1 MSITRNPALASSAT
15 SLLIVGTKKRFDAVK
30 RLVVGGLCTAVLG
43 GAASVYA
50 TESLRP
56 DPGIQSTEKKQIMP
70 KNNKVVPTAEYNAV
84 IAVAQKYVDGLRS
97 GSVEGVAE
105 AFHKDA
111 VMYGFTNGK
120 LLGGSIRNLFDFV
133 KQNGKAPDIT
143 TRLDVLAIT
152 PTTAVVRVDMEKD
165 AIGADYNDYLTL
177 IKIDGNWKVIAKV
190 YHQFE
195 G

>member
-1 MSITRNPALASSAT
+1 MSKNI
-15 SLLIVGTKKRFDAVK
+15 KAV
-30 RLVVGGLCTAVLG
+30 RT
-43 GAASVYA
+43 
-50 TESLRP
+50 TEY
-56 DPGIQSTEKKQIMP
+56 D
-70 KNNKVVPTAEYNAV
+70 AV
-84 IAVAQKYVDGLRS
+84 IAVAQKYIDGLRN
-97 GSVEGVAE
+97 GSSDEVAQ

-111 VMYGFTNGK
+111 VMYGFTNGE
-120 LLGGSIRNLFDFV
+120 LLGGPIDNLFNFIN
-133 KQNGKAPDIT
+133 KNGKAPDIT

-177 IKIDGNWKVIAKV
+177 IRIDGTWKVIAKV

>member
-1 MSITRNPALASSAT
+1 MS
-15 SLLIVGTKKRFDAVK
+15 
-30 RLVVGGLCTAVLG
+30 
-43 GAASVYA
+43 
-50 TESLRP
+50 
-56 DPGIQSTEKKQIMP
+56 
-70 KNNKVVPTAEYNAV
+70 KNIKAVPTAEYNAV
-84 IAVAQKYVDGLRS
+84 IATAQKYVDGLRI
-97 GSVEGVAE
+97 GSVEGVAN

-111 VMYGFTNGK
+111 VMYGFTNGE
-120 LLGGSIRNLFDFV
+120 LLGGPIKNLFDFV
-133 KQNGKAPDIT
+133 KKNGTAPEIT

-177 IKIDGNWKVIAKV
+177 IKIDGDWKVIAKV

>member
-1 MSITRNPALASSAT
+1 M
-15 SLLIVGTKKRFDAVK
+15 TKNIKA
-30 RLVVGGLCTAVLG
+30 
-43 GAASVYA
+43 
-50 TESLRP
+50 
-56 DPGIQSTEKKQIMP
+56 
-70 KNNKVVPTAEYNAV
+70 VPTRDYDAV
-84 IAVAQKYVDGLRS
+84 IATAQKYIDGLRI
-97 GSVEGVAE
+97 GSAEGVAE

-111 VMYGFTNGK
+111 VMYGFTNGE
-120 LLGGSIRNLFDFV
+120 LLGGPIKNLYDFV
-133 KQNGKAPDIT
+133 QKNGKAPEIT

-177 IKIDGNWKVIAKV
+177 IKIDGAWKVIAKV

>member
-1 MSITRNPALASSAT
+1 M
-15 SLLIVGTKKRFDAVK
+15 TKNIKA
-30 RLVVGGLCTAVLG
+30 
-43 GAASVYA
+43 
-50 TESLRP
+50 
-56 DPGIQSTEKKQIMP
+56 
-70 KNNKVVPTAEYNAV
+70 VPTSEYNAV
-84 IAVAQKYVDGLRS
+84 IATANLYVEGLRV
-97 GSVEGVAE
+97 GSAEGVAQ

-111 VMYGFTNGK
+111 VMYGFTNGE
-120 LLGGSIRNLFDFV
+120 LLGGPIKNLFDFV
-133 KQNGKAPDIT
+133 QKNGKAPEIT

-177 IKIDGNWKVIAKV
+177 IKIDGSWKVIAKV